1 MQDIEDLVIAGNS
14 CITKRNAKRP
24 TTAHCR
30 KIIDK
35 PSLELEAKRVLI
47 WDCYKL
53 HYDFL
58 NNRVRYAIESATA
71 RYPIMA
77 IKLAM
82 VEAMKG

>member
-24 TTAHCR
+24 TTAHCG

-47 WDCYKL
+47 WDYYKL
-53 HYDFL
+53 RYDFL